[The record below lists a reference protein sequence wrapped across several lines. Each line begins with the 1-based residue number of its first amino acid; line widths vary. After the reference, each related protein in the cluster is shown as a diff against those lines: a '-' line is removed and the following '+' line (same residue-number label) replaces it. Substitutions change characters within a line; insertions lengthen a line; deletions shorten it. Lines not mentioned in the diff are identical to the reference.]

1 MHYFYLEILAAYP
14 NKADLTVHDLFQ
26 KTATFEIN
34 NAAAVRTLLNSARI
48 SFWIGLVL
56 GTVGLAVPL
65 STAIP
70 GPLGVSNDGAE
81 EKVNQLVDSSSEY
94 WKYVDHIAESIVHAI
109 ENGSLQYNV

>member
-1 MHYFYLEILAAYP
+1 MAAYP

-70 GPLGVSNDGAE
+70 GPLRVSNEGAE
-81 EKVNQLVDSSSEY
+81 EKANQLVDRYSSEY

-109 ENGSLQYNV
+109 ENGSLQYNF